1 MLEEARSDMKPAETS
16 STYVPTK
23 FAKSL
28 LKLAEQRNFDINQ
41 ILVNAGLE
49 YNPLDATSPKHISAI
64 HYSRIYQ
71 QILSLLQDDSF
82 GMPPG
87 KGMSAGAFKMMCF
100 AIIHCETLQ
109 KSIRRLIEFIE
120 VFYDPDLYLSM
131 KVNGNTVTISYPN
144 YKVSNIVK
152 GQAGEA
158 YGLALWHR
166 FFSWL
171 IGMSIEVSEVRL
183 VSDKPVNAESYQRLF
198 GAPVNF
204 DAQVNGFDFNVRYLE
219 FPLAQNETSLKDFL
233 RTAPYQMM
241 VEPQEAESS
250 ELISNVRRVMGYDL
264 SQGFPSFEAVAEALN
279 VSPPTLRRHLR
290 KEGVSYQKLKDQCRK
305 DAAVAYLSRPELS
318 VSAVAALM
326 GFTDPSAFHRSFKKW
341 TGYTP
346 GQYRA
351 REFAIEEAEA
361 SSASR
366 E

>member
-1 MLEEARSDMKPAETS
+1 MKPSETS
-16 STYVPTK
+16 STYVPTR

-28 LKLAEQRNFDINQ
+28 LKLAEQRNFDISQ
-41 ILVNAGLE
+41 ILVNAGIE
-49 YNPLDATSPKHISAI
+49 FNPLDIASPKHISAI

-71 QILSLLQDDSF
+71 QILALLQDDSF

-87 KGMSAGAFKMMCF
+87 KGMSAGAFKMMCY

-109 KSIRRLIEFIE
+109 KAVRRLNEFIE
-120 VFYDPDLYLSM
+120 VFYDPELHLSM
-131 KVNGNTVTISYPN
+131 TVQGNTVTVSYPN
-144 YKVSNIVK
+144 YKLTNIVK

-171 IGMSIEVSEVRL
+171 IGMSIDVSDVRL
-183 VSDKPVNAESYQRLF
+183 VSERPPNADSYQRLF
-198 GAPVNF
+198 GAPVHF
-204 DAQVNGFDFNVRYLE
+204 DATQNGFDFSIRYLE
-219 FPLAQNETSLKDFL
+219 FPLAQTEASLKDFL

-264 SQGFPSFEAVAEALN
+264 SQGFPSFEVVAEALN
-279 VSPPTLRRHLR
+279 MSPPTLRRHLR

-305 DAAVAYLSRPELS
+305 DAAIAYLSRPELS

-341 TGYTP
+341 TGFTP

-351 REFAIEEAEA
+351 NEFAIEDGDDNNTGVASEA
-361 SSASR
+361 
-366 E
+366 